1 MERSGGVNVFV
12 ANHSHEYQLS
22 FLDKDNYLTEREK
35 RFLNKSWAKY
45 FAESIF
51 PKIDEKPYAV
61 LYSEQSSRP
70 NTPVNVILGALL
82 IKELAGLSDED
93 MVTGLMFDIRYQYAL
108 HTTSF
113 TEQPLSDRTLGRF
126 RARCTAYE
134 TKTGT
139 DLIKNTVTQL
149 SKELA
154 KMMKIDT
161 SLKRMDSMMVASN
174 IKKMGRLELLYTCVA
189 NLAKELKKAGQKLP
203 ENLEHYIDKDDVNQV
218 IYHNRS
224 EDTSSK
230 IQTVLADAKQMEEIC
245 GSDFDESSAYQLLLR
260 VLKEQTIES
269 EEGELRQK
277 TKEDGKMNSSILQ
290 NPADPEATYRE
301 KGGKQN
307 RGYVANLTESRSA
320 EGSIIT
326 DYQYE
331 QNTYSDQQFMKDAI
345 EEMGEQENKITVVT
359 DGAYGGAENIVAD
372 REKNIEL
379 ITTNLTGRAAE
390 DILAEFEFNEDGSRV
405 IKCANGIEPKSN
417 SYNQKTGQCVVSL

>member
-1 MERSGGVNVFV
+1 MFV
-12 ANHSHEYQLS
+12 ANHSNEYQLS
-22 FLDKDNYLTEREK
+22 FLDKNNFLTEREK
-35 RFLNKSWAKY
+35 RFLNQSWAKY

-51 PKIDEKPYAV
+51 PKIDEEPYAV

-154 KMMKIDT
+154 EMMKIDT

-189 NLAKELKKAGQKLP
+189 NLAKELKKAGYELP
-203 ENLEHYIDKDDVNQV
+203 EDLKHYVNKDDVNQI
-218 IYHNRS
+218 IYHN
-224 EDTSSK
+224 K
-230 IQTVLADAKQMEEIC
+230 
-245 GSDFDESSAYQLLLR
+245 
-260 VLKEQTIES
+260 
-269 EEGELRQK
+269 
-277 TKEDGKMNSSILQ
+277 
-290 NPADPEATYRE
+290 
-301 KGGKQN
+301 
-307 RGYVANLTESRSA
+307 
-320 EGSIIT
+320 
-326 DYQYE
+326 YE
-331 QNTYSDQQFMKDAI
+331 RLCMRK
-345 EEMGEQENKITVVT
+345 
-359 DGAYGGAENIVAD
+359 
-372 REKNIEL
+372 
-379 ITTNLTGRAAE
+379 
-390 DILAEFEFNEDGSRV
+390 
-405 IKCANGIEPKSN
+405 
-417 SYNQKTGQCVVSL
+417 